1 MQVISMGDIANNL
14 VRRIS
19 LALPYI
25 EEDILKPV
33 VVDAIGC
40 RGIVISAT
48 RDELSGIA
56 GNILYK
62 EVDVV
67 PKKEMPKD
75 APQEKETAE
84 DIRAC
89 ENCGKKIGWD
99 EFCNNFGWCDE
110 CIGID
115 LDKYRRTHPE
125 PSEVSEKF

>member
-1 MQVISMGDIANNL
+1 MQVISVGDIANNL

-62 EVDVV
+62 DVEVV
-67 PKKEMPKD
+67 PKKETAKVM
-75 APQEKETAE
+75 QEGGEE
-84 DIRAC
+84 
-89 ENCGKKIGWD
+89 
-99 EFCNNFGWCDE
+99 
-110 CIGID
+110 
-115 LDKYRRTHPE
+115 
-125 PSEVSEKF
+125 

>member
-1 MQVISMGDIANNL
+1 MQVISVGEIASSL

-48 RDELSGIA
+48 RDELSSIA

-62 EVDVV
+62 EVNVV
-67 PKKEMPKD
+67 PKKE
-75 APQEKETAE
+75 TAE
-84 DIRAC
+84 VL
-89 ENCGKKIGWD
+89 NTKK
-99 EFCNNFGWCDE
+99 E
-110 CIGID
+110 
-115 LDKYRRTHPE
+115 K
-125 PSEVSEKF
+125 PSDTPNP